1 MDRRDKIL
9 YLITNLFNGSQV
21 KFAEAIKRSP
31 AQVNQ
36 WVTNRRAIG
45 DALALQ
51 IERNLNLP
59 IGWLDKEVDNKV
71 KNNQS
76 NAFYIGAPKD
86 AYDDSCPLGNDEV
99 EVPFYTDISLS
110 AGNGFASDIQDFN
123 NMKMRFPLTMLNKKG
138 INPKHVVCIGADG
151 DSMEPAIPD
160 GAIVGINT
168 GDTQIRDGK
177 LYAINHDGL
186 LRIKVLKKRPGNKIL
201 IQSYNSNSYPD
212 EEIDATAIS
221 VIGKIFW
228 WSVLL

>member
-9 YLITNLFNGSQV
+9 YLINNSFNGSQV

-36 WVTNRRAIG
+36 WVTNRRAVG
-45 DALALQ
+45 DVLALH
-51 IERNLNLP
+51 IERTLNLP
-59 IGWLDKEVDNKV
+59 SGWLAKEEDNKI
-71 KNNQS
+71 KINQS
-76 NAFYIGAPKD
+76 NAFHLGAPRYI
-86 AYDDSCPLGNDEV
+86 YDESCPLENDEI
-99 EVPFYTDISLS
+99 EVPFYTDNILS
-110 AGNGFASDIQDFN
+110 AGNGFVSDIQNFN
-123 NMKMRFPLTMLNKKG
+123 NMKMRFSRTMLNQKG
-138 INPKHVVCIGADG
+138 IGLKCLVCIVADN

-168 GDTQIRDGK
+168 SNTQIKDGK

-186 LRIKVLKKRPGNKIL
+186 LCIKILKRRPGNKIL

-212 EEIDATAIS
+212 EEVDTGAIT

>member
-9 YLITNLFNGSQV
+9 YLINNSFNGSQV

-36 WVTNRRAIG
+36 WVTNRRAVG
-45 DALALQ
+45 DVLALH
-51 IERNLNLP
+51 IERTLNLP
-59 IGWLDKEVDNKV
+59 SGWLAKEEDNKI
-71 KNNQS
+71 KINQS
-76 NAFYIGAPKD
+76 NAFHLGAPRYI
-86 AYDDSCPLGNDEV
+86 YDESCPLGNDEI
-99 EVPFYTDISLS
+99 EVPFYTDNILS
-110 AGNGFASDIQDFN
+110 TGNGFVSDIQNFN
-123 NMKMRFPLTMLNKKG
+123 NMKMRFSRTMLNQKG
-138 INPKHVVCIGADG
+138 IDLRCLVCIVADN

-168 GDTQIRDGK
+168 SNTQIKDGK

-186 LRIKVLKKRPGNKIL
+186 LCIKILKRRPGNKIL
-201 IQSYNSNSYPD
+201 IQSYNFNSYPD
-212 EEIDATAIS
+212 EEVDTGAIT

>member
-1 MDRRDKIL
+1 MNRRDKIL
-9 YLITNLFNGSQV
+9 YLINNLFDGSQI
-21 KFAEAIKRSP
+21 KFANAIKRSP

-36 WVTNRRAIG
+36 WVTNRRVVG
-45 DALALQ
+45 DALALH
-51 IERNLNLP
+51 IERALNLP
-59 IGWLDKEVDNKV
+59 SGWLDKDEDNQI

-76 NAFYIGAPKD
+76 NAFYIGAPKE

-110 AGNGFASDIQDFN
+110 AGNGFVSDIQDFN
-123 NMKMRFPLTMLNKKG
+123 NMKMRFSLTMLNKKG

-168 GDTQIRDGK
+168 ADTQIRDGK

-212 EEIDATAIS
+212 EEIDASAIS

>member
-9 YLITNLFNGSQV
+9 YLIDNSFNGSQV

-45 DALALQ
+45 DALALH
-51 IERNLNLP
+51 IERTLNLP
-59 IGWLDKEVDNKV
+59 TGWLDKKDDNKT
-71 KNNQS
+71 NNIQS
-76 NAFYIGAPKD
+76 FVFYAD
-86 AYDDSCPLGNDEV
+86 ALKGSSNDSCSSGGDGV
-99 EVPFYTDISLS
+99 DVPFYTDISLS
-110 AGNGFASDIQDFN
+110 AGKGLLSDIQDIN
-123 NMKMRFPLTMLNKKG
+123 NMKMRFPLAMLSKKG
-138 INPKHVVCIGADG
+138 INPKYVVCIIADG

-160 GAIVGINT
+160 GAIVGVNT
-168 GDTQIRDGK
+168 EDTQIRDGK

-201 IQSYNSNSYPD
+201 IQSYNSNAYPD
-212 EEIDATAIS
+212 EEVEAGAIF
-221 VIGKIFW
+221 VLGKIFW